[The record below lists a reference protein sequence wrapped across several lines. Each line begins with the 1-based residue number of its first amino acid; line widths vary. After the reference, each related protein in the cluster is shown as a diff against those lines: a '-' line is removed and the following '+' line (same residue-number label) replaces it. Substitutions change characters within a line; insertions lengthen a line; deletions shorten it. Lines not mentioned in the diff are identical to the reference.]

1 MHNQFSKFTCDFKEA
16 ENVKN
21 KIRTYF
27 TIHMNK
33 SKLLLIVDDGQD
45 KTTFM

>member
-21 KIRTYF
+21 KTYF